1 MSFTTSLVQFS
12 RSVVSYSL
20 RSRGLQRA
28 RLPCPSPTP
37 KACSNSCQSNRWYH
51 PTNSLFPWV
60 LCFQRLK
67 GMEKNPEWHEQTLDM
82 YSILLLF
89 SHQVMSD
96 SLATPWIVARQAPLL
111 EKEMATHS
119 SVLAWRIPGTRE
131 PGGLLSM
138 GSHRVGH
145 DWSNL
150 VAAAAAAA
158 GSSVLGKNTRVHCY
172 CFLQGIFLTQGLNPH
187 LLHWQV
193 DALPLSHQGS
203 STFNRRDNTQ

>member
-1 MSFTTSLVQFS
+1 
-12 RSVVSYSL
+12 
-20 RSRGLQRA
+20 
-28 RLPCPSPTP
+28 
-37 KACSNSCQSNRWYH
+37 
-51 PTNSLFPWV
+51 
-60 LCFQRLK
+60 
-67 GMEKNPEWHEQTLDM
+67 MEKNPEWHEQTLDI

-158 GSSVLGKNTRVHCY
+158 AAGSSVLGKNTRVHCY
-172 CFLQGIFLTQGLNPH
+172 CFLQGIFLTQGLNPR

>member
-1 MSFTTSLVQFS
+1 
-12 RSVVSYSL
+12 
-20 RSRGLQRA
+20 
-28 RLPCPSPTP
+28 
-37 KACSNSCQSNRWYH
+37 
-51 PTNSLFPWV
+51 
-60 LCFQRLK
+60 
-67 GMEKNPEWHEQTLDM
+67 MEKNPEWHEQTLDM

-145 DWSNL
+145 D
-150 VAAAAAAA
+150 
-158 GSSVLGKNTRVHCY
+158 
-172 CFLQGIFLTQGLNPH
+172 
-187 LLHWQV
+187 
-193 DALPLSHQGS
+193 
-203 STFNRRDNTQ
+203 